1 MDAAFRSSKPG
12 KAPCGMD
19 LVPVYADE
27 VGKSLVSAQE
37 QEGSAVRIDASLQ
50 RLYGIR
56 LAKAQRGQGKGTIHV
71 FARVAPDETR
81 IYRINFGTEGFV
93 KETHDDAVGNFVT
106 KNQHLAVVYS
116 PDFLTYAGGY
126 LAANER
132 SPGVSTSTKE
142 KPATTNV
149 EGIASLQA
157 RADRL
162 RILGMS
168 EAQIDEISRTHKLP
182 EDVYVVSPVDGFILS
197 RNIAPGVRFSKESDL
212 YSIADLS
219 HIWILAEVFGRDA
232 MAFRPGVAVR
242 ATQPDTGESFMAK
255 VSNVLPEVDPA
266 TRAMKVRL
274 EADNPGFKLR
284 PEMFVSV
291 DLPVSLPA
299 GISVPVGSILDSGLS
314 KRVFVQT
321 SEGVFQS
328 RAVETGWQ
336 LGDRIQVVKGLS
348 EGESVV
354 ASGTFLVDSES
365 RLQSNSNTAAAAME
379 ATAMSHTMQHAMK

>member
-1 MDAAFRSSKPG
+1 
-12 KAPCGMD
+12 
-19 LVPVYADE
+19 
-27 VGKSLVSAQE
+27 
-37 QEGSAVRIDASLQ
+37 
-50 RLYGIR
+50 
-56 LAKAQRGQGKGTIHV
+56 
-71 FARVAPDETR
+71 
-81 IYRINFGTEGFV
+81 
-93 KETHDDAVGNFVT
+93 
-106 KNQHLAVVYS
+106 
-116 PDFLTYAGGY
+116 
-126 LAANER
+126 
-132 SPGVSTSTKE
+132 
-142 KPATTNV
+142 
-149 EGIASLQA
+149 
-157 RADRL
+157 
-162 RILGMS
+162 
-168 EAQIDEISRTHKLP
+168 
-182 EDVYVVSPVDGFILS
+182 
-197 RNIAPGVRFSKESDL
+197 
-212 YSIADLS
+212 
-219 HIWILAEVFGRDA
+219 
-232 MAFRPGVAVR
+232 
-242 ATQPDTGESFMAK
+242 MAK